1 MVPRTAFTQDF
12 KAPLKPTIII
22 HKPLFAPPELI
33 LIENVGD
40 RIQARVCNLSDFLSN
55 RQMAVL
61 VFALT
66 ALSAVVVG
74 GLLIL
79 TNQLFEARL
88 ARASA
93 VHIMADTAGRTG
105 PASPLIR

>member
-1 MVPRTAFTQDF
+1 
-12 KAPLKPTIII
+12 
-22 HKPLFAPPELI
+22 
-33 LIENVGD
+33 
-40 RIQARVCNLSDFLSN
+40 LSDFLSN

-61 VFALT
+61 IAALS

-88 ARASA
+88 QRASA
-93 VHIMADTAGRTG
+93 VHIIADTADRGG
-105 PASPLIR
+105 SASPSSDKAGFAFNR

>member
-1 MVPRTAFTQDF
+1 
-12 KAPLKPTIII
+12 
-22 HKPLFAPPELI
+22 
-33 LIENVGD
+33 
-40 RIQARVCNLSDFLSN
+40 VCNLSDFLSN

-61 VFALT
+61 VAALT

-88 ARASA
+88 HRASA
-93 VHIMADTAGRTG
+93 VHIISDTVGRSGSLSPSPDKTG
-105 PASPLIR
+105 VAFN